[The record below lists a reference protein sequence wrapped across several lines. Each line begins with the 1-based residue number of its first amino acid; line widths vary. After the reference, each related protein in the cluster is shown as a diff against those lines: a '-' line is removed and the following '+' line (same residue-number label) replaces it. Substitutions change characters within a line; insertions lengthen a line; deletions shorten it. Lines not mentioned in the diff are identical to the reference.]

1 VIRTISVLV
10 VLGVILFGVAW
21 VFRWLVKNKARITM
35 HRAPTGR
42 EMLFISMA
50 LQVLRTLIRLLLRR

>member
-1 VIRTISVLV
+1 MV